1 MNHQE
6 CIFKK
11 YLTSCSVDKVFADR
25 DLTGIR
31 KQKVIDASIQGEDKL
46 YTHISMMF
54 HLHIISF
61 ASQLIPLKRKLNV
74 AKREESSQ
82 ICQDPEPSKLR
93 RLVLVYFEKKQNKQ
107 KQLLRAVLIVK
118 VFCKL
123 FLLIYMLENF

>member
-6 CIFKK
+6 CVFKK

-82 ICQDPEPSKLR
+82 ICQTLS
-93 RLVLVYFEKKQNKQ
+93 
-107 KQLLRAVLIVK
+107 LLS
-118 VFCKL
+118 
-123 FLLIYMLENF
+123 LEG